1 MELVG
6 SAEVAHYEVELVES
20 TECLG
25 GGETREGRGDG
36 ETREGRGDGGG
47 ARRNMKREFNPH
59 FW

>member
-25 GGETREGRGDG
+25 GGETRKGRGDGDTREGRGDG
-36 ETREGRGDGGG
+36 ETREGEGMGR
-47 ARRNMKREFNPH
+47 
-59 FW
+59 